1 MTPHNEAKLEEI
13 AKTVLMPGD
22 PLRAKLIADT
32 YLENPKLVNSVR
44 NIFAYTGTYK
54 NKEIT
59 VMASGMGMPSMG
71 IYSYELFKFY
81 DVENIIRIG
90 SCGGYTKDLKLF
102 DLVLV
107 KNSYTEG
114 NYALAINND
123 DCHFINASSNLNETI
138 KNTAIDLD
146 IPIAP
151 TNISCVEAFDVYT
164 TDINKVLARLP
175 KEYDITCAEM
185 ESFALLYNAK
195 LLNKNAA
202 CIATVVDSYYYK
214 EHTSA
219 EQRQNSLE
227 QMIKLGL
234 EAAVKLS

>member
-1 MTPHNEAKLEEI
+1 MTPHIEAKKGEI

-32 YLENPKLVNSVR
+32 YLEDVKLVNTIR

-54 NKEIT
+54 GKVLT

-81 DVENIIRIG
+81 DVENIIRLG
-90 SCGGYTKDLKLF
+90 SCGGYNENLKLF

-107 KNSYTEG
+107 ENSYTEG

-123 DCHFINASSNLNETI
+123 NCHLISADTSLNTHI
-138 KNTAIDLD
+138 KNTAKDLD
-146 IPIAP
+146 ILISTA
-151 TNISCVEAFDVYT
+151 NISCGEAFDAYMS
-164 TDINKVLARLP
+164 DMNKTLERIP
-175 KEYDITCAEM
+175 KQYNISGAEM
-185 ESFALLYNAK
+185 EAFALFYNAK
-195 LLNKNAA
+195 LLNKKAA
-202 CIATVVDSYYYK
+202 CILTVVDSYYYK

-219 EQRQNSLE
+219 EARQNSLN
-227 QMIKLGL
+227 QMITLGL
-234 EAAVKLS
+234 ESAITL